1 MTDRDVER
9 TVELARRAAPAQ
21 TAGRSQQWRWAV
33 LSRVDRKQRPSRAAV
48 LLAAGGLAAI
58 AAVGWRVLGVGAPPV
73 ADGSERTRPAPVTPL
88 PEPGV
93 EQLHDGSRIFRDGPS
108 TVLLKRLE
116 TSDQVRYALES
127 GTARFEV
134 APQRSRTFLVV
145 AGPVVVR
152 VVGTRFQVQRLDAV
166 SRVSVTEGHVLV
178 SWSGGARDLRAGEQ
192 GTFPPEPA
200 SSPSPASVPK
210 APTARPAATEA
221 GPAALF
227 ERADRARR
235 DGNPA
240 LAMAP
245 LRTIVDRY
253 PDDPRAAA
261 AAFTLGRLSLDG
273 RKQPRPAAVWFEKA
287 RLLAKG
293 MPLAE
298 DALAREV
305 EAWNA
310 AGDGALARRRAELY
324 RQTYP
329 NGARLKTVL
338 RLGGLDPAP

>member
-58 AAVGWRVLGVGAPPV
+58 AAVGWKVLGQAPV
-73 ADGSERTRPAPVTPL
+73 ADGSERTMPAPVTPL

-93 EQLHDGSRIFRDGPS
+93 EQLRDGFRIFRDGPS

-116 TSDQVRYALES
+116 TSDEVRYELAS

-134 APQRSRTFLVV
+134 APQRSRTFVV
-145 AGPVVVR
+145 QAGRVAVK

-178 SWSGGARDLRAGEQ
+178 SWSGGSRDLRAGEQ

-210 APTARPAATEA
+210 APTTRAPVTDA

-235 DGNPA
+235 EGNPG
-240 LAMAP
+240 LAVAP

-329 NGARLKTVL
+329 NGSRLKTVL

>member
-9 TVELARRAAPAQ
+9 TIELARRAAPAQ
-21 TAGRSQQWRWAV
+21 TAGRNQQWRWAV
-33 LSRVDRKQRPSRAAV
+33 LSRLDRKRRPSPALV

-58 AAVGWRVLGVGAPPV
+58 VAVGWRQLGAPTV
-73 ADGSERTRPAPVTPL
+73 ADGSERTAPASVTPL

-93 EQLHDGSRIFRDGPS
+93 ERLDDGSRIFREGPS
-108 TVLLKRLE
+108 TVLRKRLE
-116 TSDQVRYALES
+116 TSDDVRYELES

-134 APQRSRTFLVV
+134 APQRSRTFHVQ
-145 AGPVVVR
+145 AGPVTVK
-152 VVGTRFQVQRLDAV
+152 VVGTRFQLQRLDAV

-178 SWSGGARDLRAGEQ
+178 SWHGGSRDLRASEQ

-200 SSPSPASVPK
+200 SPSPPASVPK
-210 APTARPAATEA
+210 KASTTRPAATEA

-235 DGNPA
+235 EGTPA
-240 LAMAP
+240 LAVTP

-253 PDDPRAAA
+253 PDDPRATA

-273 RKQPRPAAVWFEKA
+273 LNQPRQAAVWFEKA

-324 RQTYP
+324 RRTYP